1 MVRIRRGLGEVQSR
15 DGGETQRGSETSRP
29 CSPSVR
35 EPGFPGHFP
44 FSTCFSLLIIF
55 LFKYYDVGETTEL
68 PLSVVRKEAIRRDA
82 GFQEIPDLTAPYG
95 HVRVFPSFPRVC
107 ASGGWEGLCEVIGV
121 HFVVLPKLSSL
132 QLSLSQ
138 LAASPQSPAQ
148 RRSAEAPSKPPGS
161 PTPSLAPGVSS
172 LPLLPPASFQGMA
185 PNS

>member
-1 MVRIRRGLGEVQSR
+1 MEKFSPGVEVKPREVQR
-15 DGGETQRGSETSRP
+15 QAGPAARVSENP
-29 CSPSVR
+29 
-35 EPGFPGHFP
+35 PGFPGHFP

-68 PLSVVRKEAIRRDA
+68 PLSVVREEAIRRDA
-82 GFQEIPDLTAPYG
+82 GFQEIPDLTAPCG
-95 HVRVFPSFPRVC
+95 RIRVLPSFPGAC
-107 ASGGWEGLCEVIGV
+107 ASGRWEGLCEGTGV

-148 RRSAEAPSKPPGS
+148 RRSAEASSKPPGS
-161 PTPSLAPGVSS
+161 PTLSLAPGVSR
-172 LPLLPPASFQGMA
+172 LPLLSPASFQEMA